1 MLWGGALWNVFLAVV
16 PVALAWVL
24 VGVLRRG
31 TAAGKWLLGLPLAAA
46 WLFFLPNSPY
56 LLTGW
61 RHFFSRLGRTN
72 LLDQMQSSREDF
84 LYFLLVFGAFIVY
97 TALGPITFAA
107 AIRPLHR
114 WAKEVRVPVW
124 LMAVPFF
131 LLVSLGVYL
140 GLVLRFNTW
149 DLLTR
154 PSTILDASLEALQ
167 RPFLMAI
174 TAAFAVLL
182 WLAYWIVD
190 VWFDGLALRFK
201 NKAAPSSSPAR
212 RTGKKAA
219 LST

>member
-1 MLWGGALWNVFLAVV
+1 MGGAVWNVFLALV
-16 PVALAWVL
+16 PVALAWML
-24 VGVLRRG
+24 VGVLRHG
-31 TAAGKWLLGLPLAAA
+31 KTAGKWLLGLPLGAA

-61 RHFFSRLGRTN
+61 RHFFSRLEATD
-72 LLDQMQSSREDF
+72 LLDRMQASRQDF
-84 LYFLLVFGAFIVY
+84 LYFLLLFGAFIVY

-114 WAKEVRVPVW
+114 WAKEARLPVW

-131 LLVSLGVYL
+131 SLVSLGVYL

-149 DLLTR
+149 DLLTH
-154 PSTILDASLEALQ
+154 PTSIVASSLEALR
-167 RPFLMAI
+167 RPFLMSM
-174 TAAFAVLL
+174 TGAFALAL

-190 VWFDGLALRFK
+190 VWFDGLAGRFK
-201 NKAAPSSSPAR
+201 GVGQPRASQAR
-212 RTGKKAA
+212 RAAKKPA